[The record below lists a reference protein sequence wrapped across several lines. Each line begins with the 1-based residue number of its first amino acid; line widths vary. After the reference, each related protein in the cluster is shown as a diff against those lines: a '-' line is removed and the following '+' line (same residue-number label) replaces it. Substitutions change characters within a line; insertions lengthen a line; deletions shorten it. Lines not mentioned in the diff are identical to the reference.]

1 MLTMKT
7 VAEIIAGNDCGT
19 AQVRKLS
26 LQIIAEMNVMIPNV
40 LVSFEGLNIDPQ
52 SAGVNLYLQPGAKD
66 ALRRVI
72 KSKGNQSLKITSA
85 YRTIAQQHLLYSWY
99 KDNGKCGIGLAARP
113 GKSNHEDGLALD
125 LPDPENDTWRQALEN
140 EDWDWLGSNDRFHF
154 TYNGGGRDDIG
165 EIGIRAFQR
174 LWNKNNPS
182 DMIKVDGDFGPQTVA
197 RMNLSPADGFNNAR
211 LLFLT
216 TPFLQG
222 DDVRKVQ
229 QELVN
234 LVSLKLLQNTD
245 ITGIYDNKTADAIG
259 KFQENRGLGVDK
271 KVGPATRREL
281 GISS

>member
-1 MLTMKT
+1 MKT
-7 VAEIIAGNDCGT
+7 VADVIAGNDCGT

-26 LQIIAEMNVMIPNV
+26 LQIITEMNIIIPNV
-40 LVSFEGLNIDPQ
+40 LVSFDSLNIDPQ

-72 KSKGNQSLKITSA
+72 KARGNQTLKITSA

-99 KDNGKCGIGLAARP
+99 QLGKCGIGLAARP

-125 LPDPENDTWRQALEN
+125 LPDPENDTWREALED
-140 EDWDWLGSNDRFHF
+140 EDWDWLGGNDRFHF

-174 LWNKNNPS
+174 LWNKNNPN
-182 DMIKVDGDFGPQTVA
+182 DLIDVDGGFGPQTRA
-197 RMNLSPADGFNNAR
+197 RMNLSPAEGFSSAR
-211 LLFLT
+211 LLSLVN
-216 TPFLQG
+216 PFLQG

-229 QELVN
+229 QALVN
-234 LVSLKLLQNTD
+234 FTDLKLLQSSD

-259 KFQENRGLGVDK
+259 EFQKIKGLGVDK

-281 GISS
+281 GILN